1 MGLGQGSK
9 SICYLL
15 LKGNYNH
22 LANQPA
28 ASPRAR
34 QHLAAAA
41 GPARH
46 TQRRGRAAGQSPAPK
61 PGTLGTSLHPRAS
74 GAPWGEL
81 PRAIR
86 VRYTAPAL
94 VTVASTGTR
103 ASGVQVPV
111 CTPGPTN
118 RPCPRDAPST
128 SLLSLHSLAA
138 LHGVGVSPHSQGLHG
153 LPVHVMPSLVC
164 GLAIPGAVPA
174 CPWGGGTLS
183 PGW

>member
-74 GAPWGEL
+74 GARWRNL
-81 PRAIR
+81 PKSIR
-86 VRYTAPAL
+86 VGYTAPAL
-94 VTVASTGTR
+94 VTAASMGIP
-103 ASGVQVPV
+103 ASGLQF
-111 CTPGPTN
+111 
-118 RPCPRDAPST
+118 
-128 SLLSLHSLAA
+128 AA
-138 LHGVGVSPHSQGLHG
+138 LAPHIALPWGCPQYLHRQHLPALPCSAAWHGNVTPPTGADGP
-153 LPVHVMPSLVC
+153 PVHIMPSPAC
-164 GLAIPGAVPA
+164 GLAVPRAVPA
-174 CPWGGGTLS
+174 CT
-183 PGW
+183 